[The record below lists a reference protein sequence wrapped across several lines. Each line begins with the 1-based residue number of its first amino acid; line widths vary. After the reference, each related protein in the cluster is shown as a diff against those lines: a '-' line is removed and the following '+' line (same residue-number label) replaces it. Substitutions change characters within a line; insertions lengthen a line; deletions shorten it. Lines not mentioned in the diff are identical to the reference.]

1 METLSFALGIAFAVV
16 IATAIVAV
24 YAFVKV
30 SKLDKRIEQNEQQLN
45 LEVEAVHRTIHDVQ
59 DTIYRDMNDRTSEII
74 RMIDSRMDKLEGKL
88 TAKST
93 YTKQL
98 LKD

>member
-1 METLSFALGIAFAVV
+1 MTAESLWYTILPFLKVETSQPN
-16 IATAIVAV
+16 VAEIFSV
-24 YAFVKV
+24 YDAEGH
-30 SKLDKRIEQNEQQLN
+30 RYY
-45 LEVEAVHRTIHDVQ
+45 EVEFLSQ